1 MKIAIFTDTYYP
13 EVNGVARTLKRFT
26 DYLNEQD
33 IEVKVFAPMSDSKE
47 YVSSNI
53 HRFKS
58 LSFFLYPECRLA
70 FPNMHK
76 IRAELERF
84 SPDIIH
90 VATPFNIGWCG
101 SYYAKKLNI
110 PLVGSYHTD
119 FDYYLQYY
127 DLQFLSNPLWSYM
140 KWFHRPFQK
149 LYVPS
154 LVTKNQLEDKGFSDI
169 EIWTHG
175 VDCELFNPYYSKDI
189 VRERY
194 QVSKKFMLTY
204 VGRLAPEKD
213 VDLLVEMANSLPKE
227 WSEQIQWVIVGDG
240 PSRSKME
247 DVAPSNMIFTGFLK
261 GEELAEVY
269 AASDLFIFPSS
280 SETFGNV
287 VLEALA
293 SGTPVIGVNAGGVRN
308 IVQEGITGYLCE
320 PGQSTEMMNTI
331 QQLLENDGVRNRMG
345 LEGRKYAL
353 SQKWDVIF
361 ENLLYSYSTVLNDP
375 SKQKY
380 A

>member
-26 DYLNEQD
+26 DYLKEHE
-33 IEVKVFAPMSDSKE
+33 IEVKVFAPMSDSNE

-58 LSFFLYPECRLA
+58 LSFFLYPDCRLA
-70 FPNMHK
+70 FPNMLQ
-76 IRAELERF
+76 IRAELEKF

-90 VATPFNIGWCG
+90 VATPFNIGFCG

-119 FDYYLQYY
+119 FDYYLQFY

-149 LYVPS
+149 LFVPS
-154 LVTKNQLEDKGFSDI
+154 LVTKNQLEDKGFTNI

-175 VDCELFNPYYSKDI
+175 VDCELFNPYYNKAVVRQKYHISKT
-189 VRERY
+189 
-194 QVSKKFMLTY
+194 FTLTY
-204 VGRLAPEKD
+204 VGRLAPEKN
-213 VDLLVEMANSLPKE
+213 VDILVEIAKALPME

-247 DVAPSNMIFTGFLK
+247 DAAPSNMIFTGFLK
-261 GEELAEVY
+261 GTELAEVY
-269 AASDLFIFPSS
+269 AASDIFVFPSS

-287 VLEALA
+287 VLEAMA
-293 SGTPVIGVNAGGVRN
+293 SGTPVIGVNGGGVRN

-320 PGQSTEMMNTI
+320 PGNSKEVMDTI
-331 QQLLENDGVRNRMG
+331 LHLLENDGVRNRMG
-345 LEGRKYAL
+345 MEGRKYAL
-353 SQKWDVIF
+353 TQKWDVIF
-361 ENLLYSYSTVLNDP
+361 ENLLYSYSTVLQDQ

>member
-26 DYLNEQD
+26 DYLEEQNMD
-33 IEVKVFAPMSDSKE
+33 VKVFAPMSNSNE
-47 YVSSNI
+47 YVSSHI

-70 FPNMHK
+70 FPNMFH
-76 IRAELERF
+76 IRAELEKF

-90 VATPFNIGWCG
+90 VATPFNIGFWG

-119 FDYYLQYY
+119 FDYYLQFY
-127 DLQFLSNPLWSYM
+127 DLQFLSNPLWKYM

-149 LYVPS
+149 LYVPT
-154 LVTKNQLEDKGFSDI
+154 LVTKNQLEEKGFSNI

-175 VDCELFNPYYSKDI
+175 VDCELFNPYYNRDVVQEK
-189 VRERY
+189 Y
-194 QVSKKFMLTY
+194 QVSKKFILTY
-204 VGRLAPEKD
+204 VGRLAPEKNVEVL
-213 VDLLVEMANSLPKE
+213 VDIANSLPPE
-227 WSEQIQWVIVGDG
+227 WSEQIQWLIVGDG
-240 PSRSKME
+240 PLRSKME
-247 DVAPSNMIFTGFLK
+247 EEAPSNMTFTGFLK
-261 GEELAEVY
+261 GTDLAEVY
-269 AASDLFIFPSS
+269 AASDIFVFPSS

-287 VLEALA
+287 MLESMA
-293 SGTPVIGVNAGGVRN
+293 SGTPVVGVKAGGVKN
-308 IVQEGITGYLCE
+308 VVQEGVTGYLCE
-320 PGQSTEMMNTI
+320 PGNTKDITDTI
-331 QQLLENDGVRNRMG
+331 QHLLENDGVRNRMG
-345 LEGRKYAL
+345 MEGRKYAL
-353 SQKWDVIF
+353 TQKWDVIF
-361 ENLLYSYSTVLNDP
+361 ENLLYSYSNVLKDP

>member
-26 DYLNEQD
+26 DFLEEQGID
-33 IEVKVFAPMSDSKE
+33 VKVFAPMSGSNE
-47 YVSSNI
+47 YVSSHI

-70 FPNMHK
+70 FPNMPQ
-76 IRAELERF
+76 IRSELEKF

-90 VATPFNIGWCG
+90 VATPFNIGFCG
-101 SYYAKKLNI
+101 VHYAKKLNI

-119 FDYYLQYY
+119 FDYYLQFY

-140 KWFHRPFQK
+140 RWFHRPFQK

-154 LVTKNQLEDKGFSDI
+154 LVTKKQLENKGFGQI

-175 VDCELFNPYYSKDI
+175 VDSELFNPYYDKVA
-189 VRERY
+189 VRKKHH
-194 QVSKKFMLTY
+194 VSRKFMLTY
-204 VGRLAPEKD
+204 VGRLAPEKNIEI
-213 VDLLVEMANSLPKE
+213 LVEVAKSLPAQ

-247 DVAPSNMIFTGFLK
+247 EEAPTNMIFTGFLR
-261 GEELAEVY
+261 GTDLAEVY
-269 AASDLFIFPSS
+269 AASDIFVFPSS

-287 VLEALA
+287 ILESMA
-293 SGTPVIGVNAGGVRN
+293 SSTPVIAVKAGGVQN
-308 IVQEGITGYLCE
+308 IVQEGMTGYLCE
-320 PGQSTEMMNTI
+320 PGNSGGITEAI
-331 QQLLENDGVRNRMG
+331 LQLLENDGNRNRMG
-345 LEGRKYAL
+345 MEGRKYAL
-353 SQKWDVIF
+353 SQKWDIIF
-361 ENLLYSYSTVLNDP
+361 ERLLYSYSTVLKDQN
-375 SKQKY
+375 KQKY